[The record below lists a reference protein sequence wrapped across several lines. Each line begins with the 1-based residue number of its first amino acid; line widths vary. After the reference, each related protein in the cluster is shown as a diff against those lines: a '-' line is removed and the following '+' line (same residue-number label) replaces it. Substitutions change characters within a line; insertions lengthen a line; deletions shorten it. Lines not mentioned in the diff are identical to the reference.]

1 VVSFACCRL
10 NVVDLDLRSLI
21 MGSLFSRIGP
31 ATSDVKHSRFIANL
45 MFTVATVL
53 ASVRRKTPLSEVIA
67 KTSQQK
73 RCLLSATRAA
83 DFAVRDARCVH
94 ATVPSFNVVD
104 PYVTALDAKSLAGV
118 IACIECL
125 ERKPIG
131 CLLFLP
137 TVLVLGTSKV
147 VVQNVPA
154 QGSGGPHA
162 VPCPS
167 ACRADARGA
176 ALTKSHLC
184 FNMW

>member
-1 VVSFACCRL
+1 
-10 NVVDLDLRSLI
+10 VVDLDLRSLI
-21 MGSLFSRIGP
+21 MGSLFSRIDP

-45 MFTVATVL
+45 MSTVATVL
-53 ASVRRKTPLSEVIA
+53 ASVRRKSPSLEVIA

-83 DFAVRDARCVH
+83 DFAVRDVRCVH